1 MKLLFTSFVTNN
13 KPNRMINKIHHL
25 VNPIVGVD
33 VGIPLNIFQ
42 NIFTNLHYGNDI
54 TTLKIV
60 GLQFLIGYYTY
71 GKDRYKDALE
81 YNEMPYNTNKKELY
95 ENLIKYKSIYKVS
108 YDIAFIMIASILLL
122 DENSFNN
129 MPLVILLVSS
139 EYYKD
144 LKDKFPITK
153 PFYVSMMWTISS
165 VILPCVLYDD
175 NYSILNYPIDYLPCF
190 LNLFAATNIAD
201 IKDIEEDKLNGIET
215 LPVKYGL
222 DFTNYIILSSLL
234 LSSLLFGLNGNYM
247 DRPIVNSLFELQ
259 NAGLSFIPFLVT
271 NATII

>member
-13 KPNRMINKIHHL
+13 KPKRMINTIHHL

>member
-1 MKLLFTSFVTNN
+1 MKLLLTSFVTNK
-13 KPNRMINKIHHL
+13 KPKRMINTIHHL
-25 VNPIVGVD
+25 VNPVVGID

-54 TTLKIV
+54 TTLKIIS
-60 GLQFLIGYYTY
+60 LQFLIGYYTY

-81 YNEMPYNTNKKELY
+81 YNDMPYNTNKKELY

-108 YDIAFIMIASILLL
+108 YDITFIMITSILLL

-129 MPLVILLVSS
+129 MPLVILLLTS

-144 LKDKFPITK
+144 LKDKLPIIK
-153 PFYVSMMWTISS
+153 PVYVSIMWTISS
-165 VILPCVLYDD
+165 IILPCVLYDD

-222 DFTNYIILSSLL
+222 DFTNYIILSSLI
-234 LSSLLFGLNGNYM
+234 LSSLLFGLNDNYM

-259 NAGLSFIPFLVT
+259 NAGLSLIPFLVT
-271 NATII
+271 NTTLI